1 MDDLARLVADELPV
15 AVELRHRLHAEPRL
29 SGDEDD
35 TAAAVAAAIGVPAER
50 VAATGRLLRIGPAT
64 GPAVMLRAEL
74 DALPLT
80 EQSRLSWASTSDVM
94 HACGHDVHCAA
105 VVAIARAARNVELP
119 CGLLVVLQPREE
131 QEPSGAADV
140 VEDPVFAAHQPF
152 AAIGV
157 HVQPQLSR
165 GLVGVSP
172 GPVNASS
179 DILDISVTGRG
190 GHGGYP
196 HRTDDP
202 VLAMAHV
209 VTALHTLVSRRVD
222 PMAAAVLT
230 VGEVHAGTAPNIIP
244 EVARARASLRALDPN
259 NRVLLHEA
267 ARRTVTHVAAS
278 FGCTGQLDVIEA
290 NPMLV
295 NDPALSRAAATQ
307 LPSGLLPAEFR
318 SCGADDFA
326 FYSAAMPTL
335 MLFVGTDDGTPGAPG
350 LHHPLYVP
358 SDDVIAEVA
367 SAYLAGFRAA
377 VDLEPQYQEARVNV
391 TCVTPLDEDVASTR

>member
-1 MDDLARLVADELPV
+1 
-15 AVELRHRLHAEPRL
+15 
-29 SGDEDD
+29 
-35 TAAAVAAAIGVPAER
+35 
-50 VAATGRLLRIGPAT
+50 
-64 GPAVMLRAEL
+64 
-74 DALPLT
+74 
-80 EQSRLSWASTSDVM
+80 
-94 HACGHDVHCAA
+94 
-105 VVAIARAARNVELP
+105 
-119 CGLLVVLQPREE
+119 
-131 QEPSGAADV
+131 
-140 VEDPVFAAHQPF
+140 
-152 AAIGV
+152 
-157 HVQPQLSR
+157 
-165 GLVGVSP
+165 
-172 GPVNASS
+172 
-179 DILDISVTGRG
+179 VTGRG

-196 HRTDDP
+196 QRTDDP

-244 EVARARASLRALDPN
+244 EVATARASLRALNPN
-259 NRVLLHEA
+259 DRVLLHEA
-267 ARRTVTHVAAS
+267 AQRTVTHVAAS
-278 FGCTGQLDVIEA
+278 FGCTGQMDVIEA

-295 NDPALSRAAATQ
+295 NDPALSRAAATR

-377 VDLEPQYQEARVNV
+377 ADLSGEPQYQAARVKV

>member
-1 MDDLARLVADELPV
+1 MDDLVRLVAAELPA

-35 TAAAVAAAIGVPAER
+35 TADAVVAAIDLPAER
-50 VAATGRLLRIGPAT
+50 VATTGRLLRIGPPT
-64 GPAVMLRAEL
+64 GPAVVLRAEL

-80 EQSRLSWASTSDVM
+80 EQSGLSWAATSDVM

-105 VVAIARAARNVELP
+105 VAAIARAARNVELP

-131 QEPSGAADV
+131 QVPSGAADV
-140 VEDPVFAAHQPF
+140 VEDAVFTAHQPF

-157 HVQPQLSR
+157 HVQPQLRR
-165 GLVGVSP
+165 GLVGVTA

-179 DILDISVTGRG
+179 DILEISVNGRG

-202 VLAMAHV
+202 VLAAAHI

-244 EVARARASLRALDPN
+244 EVATARANLRALDPN
-259 NRVLLHEA
+259 DRVLLHEA
-267 ARRTVTHVAAS
+267 AHRTVTHVAAS
-278 FGCTGQLDVIEA
+278 FGCTGRMDVIEA

-295 NDPALSRAAATQ
+295 NDPALSRAAAGQ
-307 LPSGLLPAEFR
+307 LLTSGLVPTEFR

-326 FYSAAMPTL
+326 FYSPAMPTL

-358 SDDVIAEVA
+358 PDDVIADVA
-367 SAYLAGFRAA
+367 TAYLAGLRAA
-377 VDLEPQYQEARVNV
+377 LDLRGG
-391 TCVTPLDEDVASTR
+391 TRGAA